1 MKIIFYVEILSILSA
16 CLGQFGFRPGLES
29 TGNCRFIAGRALK
42 KLGCTIVRLETVYR
56 WLDPR
61 SRNNKYCI
69 YESTD
74 GERAVFAT
82 FGRSQIM
89 QYDSIKIQLPYS
101 IEGNNPMSGQTE
113 TIRMRHSEMH
123 CLGYKY
129 RYLNDLVNGVKK
141 QAYNPYTEPPQ
152 SVIHYSGGPLRG
164 YASNPPFLCWSILL
178 MTLFTV
184 FICQY

>member
-1 MKIIFYVEILSILSA
+1 MKIIFYVEILSIFSV
-16 CLGQFGFRPGLES
+16 CLGQFGLRPGLES
-29 TGNCRFIAGRALK
+29 TGDCRFIAGRELK

-61 SRNNKYCI
+61 SRNNKYCV

-74 GERAVFAT
+74 GERAAFAT
-82 FGRSQIM
+82 FGRSQLM

-101 IEGNNPMSGQTE
+101 IQGTNPSGQTE
-113 TIRMRHSEMH
+113 KIPMRYSEMH

-141 QAYNPYTEPPQ
+141 QPYNPHMEPPQ
-152 SVIHYSGGPLRG
+152 SVIHYSNGPMR
-164 YASNPPFLCWSILL
+164 ANPSNPPFLCWSMLL
-178 MTLFTV
+178 MALFTV